1 MFRDEQNK
9 LGYCHRSGMAE
20 FAKPINMV
28 SGVQQDLQETYF
40 SIRYLF
46 QKTVNQN
53 LRAKLPSELY
63 LKCDPDE

>member
-20 FAKPINMV
+20 LAKPINMV
-28 SGVQQDLQETYF
+28 SAVQQGLQESYF

-46 QKTVNQN
+46 QKPANQMCA
-53 LRAKLPSELY
+53 LSYRLT
-63 LKCDPDE
+63 